1 MDPETAFDL
10 GVLPGT
16 TINVDP
22 GSAYPIAGQAG
33 AALGTGAGS
42 HGLWAIAPG
51 TDYRSGGGTVQDAVN
66 SVWAWLNAPLNHPM
80 SPTGIFLL
88 VGTIL
93 IAIILWNLILY
104 HIRIAAETL

>member
-1 MDPETAFDL
+1 MDPDTALEL
-10 GVLPGT
+10 GILPGT
-16 TINVDP
+16 TGQVDLS
-22 GSAYPIAGQAG
+22 SAFPAAGQAG
-33 AALGTGAGS
+33 QAIGAGTGRFGFTPLATTG
-42 HGLWAIAPG
+42 
-51 TDYRSGGGTVQDAVN
+51 DGTVQDAVN

>member
-1 MDPETAFDL
+1 MDPEVAFDL

-16 TINVDP
+16 TGNVDP
-22 GSAYPIAGQAG
+22 SSAWPIAGQAG
-33 AALGTGAGS
+33 QAIGGGAGQY
-42 HGLWAIAPG
+42 GFKPLATMG
-51 TDYRSGGGTVQDAVN
+51 DGTVQDAVN
-66 SVWAWLNAPLNHPM
+66 SVWSWLNAPLSQPM